1 MCQGGGGR
9 RADQNRNSPSRS
21 RDSRGPFFPHLDGA
35 GSSGR
40 RSKSTS
46 PESAPVSNT
55 TSTRLSMCVSGQRGW
70 HCVCIAER
78 PEVDTLLTGGLDT
91 TIHQHQLAGLD
102 LAFRL
107 MLAAQGHRKARHRSA
122 AVRHLEELELGAF
135 QHQTEPIPIG
145 TLHGDHHPSP
155 GFCGL
160 FWLQWGPVRALLGC
174 SHTPLAVATLFL

>member
-1 MCQGGGGR
+1 MLLARCAKGRRVSTKAHTPTAPMCQGGGGR

-122 AVRHLEELELGAF
+122 AQRSGTWRSWNSVRSSTR
-135 QHQTEPIPIG
+135 QS
-145 TLHGDHHPSP
+145 PS
-155 GFCGL
+155 
-160 FWLQWGPVRALLGC
+160 Q
-174 SHTPLAVATLFL
+174 